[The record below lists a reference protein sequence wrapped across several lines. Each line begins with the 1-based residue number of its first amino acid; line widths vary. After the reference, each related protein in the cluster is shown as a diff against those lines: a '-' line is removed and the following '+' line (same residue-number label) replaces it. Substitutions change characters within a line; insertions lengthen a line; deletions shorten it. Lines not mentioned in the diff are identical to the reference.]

1 MAVVEKEVAVAK
13 STGAQPIAIATKYRW
28 TICGLLLAITT
39 LNYMDR
45 QVLALLLPVLQDPIK
60 GIGLTQV
67 QYGVIVSIFSCAY
80 AVGLLLAGNV
90 IDRVGTKRGYALAAS
105 IWSVAAM
112 SHFLVT
118 VPVITRTLSSAAQFL
133 SRVLVHVP
141 VIGNAAWIRDIA
153 TVSGAVI
160 GFAMVRFLLGL
171 GEAGNFPAAVK
182 TTAEWFP
189 KKERSFATGIFNSG
203 TNIGP
208 TLMPFVVGF
217 VVVRFGWRY
226 AFLITG
232 FFSLVWLITWLKVYS
247 TPQENTH
254 VSRAELDFIN
264 SDPIEPVSKIVWSHL
279 IPHRQTW
286 AFLCGKLLTDPIWWF
301 YLFWLPGYLFN
312 RYGLS
317 ITKMGLPLLIIYNV
331 CTLGSV
337 LGGWLP
343 TKFISL
349 GWSQNRARKTAML
362 LYACGIAPIMFIS
375 HAPNIWA
382 AIAMISV
389 ATALHQAW
397 SCNLFTLPSDMF
409 PRRAVAS
416 VVGIGAFGGAM
427 AMMFFGTFVGFILK
441 LTHNNYTPIF
451 AMAGSAY
458 LIAILVI
465 QLLAPKLTPASI
477 D

>member
-1 MAVVEKEVAVAK
+1 MAEVKTITDTQYAPAAVG
-13 STGAQPIAIATKYRW
+13 TRIGKYRW
-28 TICGLLLAITT
+28 TICGLLFAITT

-45 QVLALLLPVLQDPIK
+45 QVLALLLPILQDPVK

-67 QYGVIVSIFSCAY
+67 QYGAIVSIFSSAY
-80 AVGLLLAGNV
+80 ALGLLLAGNV
-90 IDRVGTKRGYALAAS
+90 IDRIGTKKGYATAAI

-112 SHFLVT
+112 SHFFMGVPAITSRLSFAARLV
-118 VPVITRTLSSAAQFL
+118 
-133 SRVLVHVP
+133 SRGLGHVP
-141 VIGNAAWIRDIA
+141 VLGDAGWVNDIGM
-153 TVSGAVI
+153 VSGAVI
-160 GFAMVRFLLGL
+160 GFAIVRFLLGL

-189 KKERSFATGIFNSG
+189 KRERSFATGIFNSG

-208 TLMPFVVGF
+208 TIMPFIVGIIVVK
-217 VVVRFGWRY
+217 FGWRY
-226 AFLITG
+226 AFLTTG
-232 FFSLVWLITWLKVYS
+232 VFSLLWIVVWLKTY
-247 TPQENTH
+247 TAPEDNAH
-254 VSRAELDFIN
+254 VSAEELAYIN
-264 SDPIEPVSKIVWSHL
+264 SDPSEPVSKIVWSHL

-301 YLFWLPGYLFN
+301 YLFWLPGYLFS

-331 CTLGSV
+331 CTVGSV
-337 LGGWLP
+337 FGGWLP
-343 TKFISL
+343 TKFVGM

-362 LYACGIAPIMFIS
+362 IYACGIAPIMFIS
-375 HAPNIWA
+375 HAPNIWV

-416 VVGIGAFGGAM
+416 VTGIGAFGGAC
-427 AMMFFGTFVGFILK
+427 AMMFFGTFVGFVLK
-441 LTHNNYTPIF
+441 LTHNNYTPVF

-465 QLLAPKLTPASI
+465 HLLAPKLEAAEI
-477 D
+477 G

>member
-1 MAVVEKEVAVAK
+1 M
-13 STGAQPIAIATKYRW
+13 
-28 TICGLLLAITT
+28 
-39 LNYMDR
+39 
-45 QVLALLLPVLQDPIK
+45 
-60 GIGLTQV
+60 

-90 IDRVGTKRGYALAAS
+90 IDRIGTRRGYALAAT

-118 VPVITRTLSSAAQFL
+118 VPAITHTLSSAAQFL
-133 SRVLVHVP
+133 SRTLIHVP
-141 VIGNAAWIRDIA
+141 VIGNAAWVRDIGM
-153 TVSGAVI
+153 VSGAVI
-160 GFAMVRFLLGL
+160 GFGLVRFLLGL

-182 TTAEWFP
+182 TTRRGLPRKRALVRHRYLQLGHQHRP
-189 KKERSFATGIFNSG
+189 HRHALRRRIRAS
-203 TNIGP
+203 
-208 TLMPFVVGF
+208 
-217 VVVRFGWRY
+217 VRFGCSY

-232 FFSLVWLITWLKVYS
+232 LFSLIWLVTWLRVYT
-247 TPQENTH
+247 TPQDNTH

-264 SDPIEPVSKIVWSHL
+264 SDPVEPASKIVWSHL

-317 ITKMGLPLLIIYNV
+317 ITRMGLPLLIIYNV
-331 CTLGSV
+331 CTIGSIF
-337 LGGWLP
+337 GGWLP

-375 HAPNIWA
+375 RAPNIWV

-427 AMMFFGTFVGFILK
+427 GMMFFGMLHRFPSST
-441 LTHNNYTPIF
+441 LTHTTALPAHLPRWPAPPTSSPSWSFTCI
-451 AMAGSAY
+451 
-458 LIAILVI
+458 
-465 QLLAPKLTPASI
+465 APKLAPANVSTSERFRFRQSFHNPTHRTPICVREAYPK
-477 D
+477 